1 MAKEAPE
8 VEKVAEAKP
17 TVEAKPVSEV
27 KKSSA
32 MDGVFVRAVHG
43 EMRHLFTNVVFNG
56 DPKKVEIDGFLQAQI
71 DAGKL
76 EVVQP

>member
-1 MAKEAPE
+1 MAKEDP
-8 VEKVAEAKP
+8 KVVQPKTA
-17 TVEAKPVSEV
+17 
-27 KKSSA
+27 
-32 MDGVFVRAVHG
+32 FVRAVRG
-43 EMRHLFTNVVFNG
+43 EMRHLFTNTVFTT

>member
-1 MAKEAPE
+1 MAKEDT
-8 VEKVAEAKP
+8 KVAQPKA
-17 TVEAKPVSEV
+17 
-27 KKSSA
+27 
-32 MDGVFVRAVHG
+32 VFVRAVQG
-43 EMRHLFTNVVFNG
+43 EMRHLFTNVVFTT